1 MASGPNAFTVA
12 SEFGVLKDV
21 YLCRPDHFQW
31 SDLAK
36 EDTAANAVVRA
47 TLQDGA
53 LFDKTAALAGYQ
65 EFIDAYEGAG
75 VRCHFADTDPA
86 LSYQIYTRDPSVMT
100 PWGVFLGQ
108 MYRQQRRG
116 EIATTYRFYEKRGI
130 PVWNWATAGPI
141 EGGDIH
147 LIKPGIAVI
156 GYTGQ
161 RTCEPA
167 ARQLQAWLE
176 AEGWECRLQKF
187 AEHFLH
193 LDLLYA
199 TVNDRLAL
207 MCLDVLPDDFVEWL
221 AGHQTC
227 TGELQ
232 GQCCSSATVC
242 LSAMTAPFHRK
253 MRNGQQALCAK
264 DHSADPDL
272 SCSLRR
278 VAGHGAFLCHC
289 CGKRFRKEHR
299 ACNL

>member
-1 MASGPNAFTVA
+1 MTSGTNAFAVA

-21 YLCRPDHFQW
+21 YLCRPDNFQW
-31 SDLAK
+31 SDVAK
-36 EDTAANAVVRA
+36 EDTTANAVVRA
-47 TLQDGA
+47 TLRDGVP
-53 LFDKTAALAGYQ
+53 FDKATALAGYQ

-75 VRCHFADTDPA
+75 VTCHFADTDSA

-147 LIKPGIAVI
+147 LIKPGVAVI

-167 ARQLQAWLE
+167 AKQLQAWLE
-176 AEGWECRLQKF
+176 AEGWECRIQKF

-207 MCLDVLPDDFVEWL
+207 MCLDVLDDDFVEWV
-221 AGHQTC
+221 AGHGIKPVPVSYKEAMQ
-227 TGELQ
+227 LQ
-232 GQCCSSATVC
+232 CNCMSLGNDRVISSQSAKRVNEALRAEGITV
-242 LSAMTAPFHRK
+242 L
-253 MRNGQQALCAK
+253 
-264 DHSADPDL
+264 DPDL
-272 SCSLRR
+272 SMFTQAGGGPRCLSMSLLREA
-278 VAGHGAFLCHC
+278 V
-289 CGKRFRKEHR
+289 
-299 ACNL
+299 